1 MQGPSPGPPPR
12 PEMTLEMEAE
22 SAALKQ
28 QRKDRAYH
36 NNQIPGRAQLPP
48 HASYSS
54 RHQRRFYCSLFR
66 QWMWWSICLCDA
78 SWLRCGIEKSIL
90 QLQIQSFARVS
101 FIFPHS
107 FEARLPDFRTVAQ
120 RNMGTDPV
128 GNLFETRVLSL
139 SLSLFLFFFLGHI
152 IQRAPISRWH
162 HVGNDYIMMFS
173 FAAAK
178 KSVSSILRFPVY
190 ARILPLPASYKRWA
204 DTSAG

>member
-1 MQGPSPGPPPR
+1 MQGPPPGPPPR

-36 NNQIPGRAQLPP
+36 NNQIPGRTQLPP

-54 RHQRRFYCSLFR
+54 RHQRRFCCSLFR
-66 QWMWWSICLCDA
+66 QWIWWSICLCDA

-107 FEARLPDFRTVAQ
+107 FEARLPDFRPFHSATWEPTPSATFL
-120 RNMGTDPV
+120 R
-128 GNLFETRVLSL
+128 LACSL
-139 SLSLFLFFFLGHI
+139 CLSLFFSFFFLGHI

-178 KSVSSILRFPVY
+178 KSVSSILRFPV
-190 ARILPLPASYKRWA
+190 
-204 DTSAG
+204 